1 MFDNINI
8 QRVLVAPLDWGLGHA
23 TRCIPIIKA
32 LQELGKTVILAG
44 DGATAQLLQ
53 TEFPSLTLLPLRGYH
68 ISYAKSAWG
77 LPWKMIRQAP
87 RIFQTIQEEHDWLDT
102 VIEEQQLDLVI
113 SDNRYGLY
121 SKKIPCVLITHQLTI
136 KMHFAWLERHVQKI
150 HYSLINQ
157 FHTCWVPD
165 CKGMQNLG
173 AELSHPLK
181 MPAIPVKWMGL
192 LSRFDS
198 VKQTESIAQ
207 ASKDPHPN
215 FAYKYCF
222 LLSGPEPQRTLLEK
236 IILKNIENLEEPM
249 VLVRGLP
256 NNRTDSLINPIPNP
270 SSTNNLTIASATN
283 IIPNPLPEG
292 LPQLLTVYPHLP
304 AADLAEIILSSEWI
318 ICRSGYSTLMDL
330 AALGKKAILI
340 PTPGQTEQEYLAKQL
355 SQKGMA
361 IALTQS
367 KFSLIESIAQAN
379 TLNADAIASK
389 ELPFFNTKIL
399 EGLLLAIESL

>member
-77 LPWKMIRQAP
+77 LPWQLLKQGPGMLANIKA
-87 RIFQTIQEEHDWLDT
+87 EHAWLDAM
-102 VIEEQQLDLVI
+102 IEEQQLDLVI

-121 SKKIPCVLITHQLTI
+121 SKKIPSVLITHQLTI
-136 KMHFAWLERHVQKI
+136 KMPFAWLERPVQKI

-198 VKQTESIAQ
+198 VKHTESIAQ

-222 LLSGPEPQRTLLEK
+222 LLSGPEPQRTLLEN

-256 NNRTDSLINPIPNP
+256 NNRTDSLINPISNP
-270 SSTNNLTIASATN
+270 SSTN

-379 TLNADAIASK
+379 TLNAGAIASK

>member
-1 MFDNINI
+1 
-8 QRVLVAPLDWGLGHA
+8 
-23 TRCIPIIKA
+23 
-32 LQELGKTVILAG
+32 
-44 DGATAQLLQ
+44 
-53 TEFPSLTLLPLRGYH
+53 
-68 ISYAKSAWG
+68 
-77 LPWKMIRQAP
+77 
-87 RIFQTIQEEHDWLDT
+87 
-102 VIEEQQLDLVI
+102 
-113 SDNRYGLY
+113 
-121 SKKIPCVLITHQLTI
+121 
-136 KMHFAWLERHVQKI
+136 
-150 HYSLINQ
+150 
-157 FHTCWVPD
+157 
-165 CKGMQNLG
+165 
-173 AELSHPLK
+173 
-181 MPAIPVKWMGL
+181 
-192 LSRFDS
+192 
-198 VKQTESIAQ
+198 
-207 ASKDPHPN
+207 
-215 FAYKYCF
+215 
-222 LLSGPEPQRTLLEK
+222 
-236 IILKNIENLEEPM
+236 M